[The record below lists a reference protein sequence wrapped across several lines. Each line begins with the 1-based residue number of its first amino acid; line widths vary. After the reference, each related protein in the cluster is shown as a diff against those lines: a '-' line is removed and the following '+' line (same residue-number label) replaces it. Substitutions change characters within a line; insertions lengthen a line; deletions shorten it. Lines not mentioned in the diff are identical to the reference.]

1 VVSGEDGGVESA
13 RRGVL
18 VAAAVV
24 GYALLAALCRPLTVP
39 ALVAVAVVGV
49 PLFCAGV
56 WRRPGAVRPV
66 GARSAFVWLG
76 LAAVGVAFELGL
88 WLGPNDT
95 DHPTL
100 STLAD
105 PVLNT
110 YAGRVA
116 GYVAWICSGVWL
128 VTR

>member
-1 VVSGEDGGVESA
+1 MESA
-13 RRGVL
+13 VRVRCGV
-18 VAAAVV
+18 VV
-24 GYALLAALCRPLTVP
+24 GLYALVAALCRPLTVP
-39 ALVAVAVVGV
+39 ALVAVTVVGV
-49 PLFCAGV
+49 PLFCLGV
-56 WRRPGAVRPV
+56 WRRPVVARPV
-66 GARSAFVWLG
+66 GTRSAAVWLG
-76 LAAVGVAFELGL
+76 LAFVGVAFELGL

-110 YAGRVA
+110 YVGRFL
-116 GYVAWICSGVWL
+116 GYIAWIGSGVWL

>member
-1 VVSGEDGGVESA
+1 VTAPREDGGVSSA
-13 RRGVL
+13 ERVFCAVFVGLYTL
-18 VAAAVV
+18 VAAV
-24 GYALLAALCRPLTVP
+24 CRPLTGP
-39 ALVAVAVVGV
+39 ALVAVALVGV
-49 PLFCAGV
+49 PLCCVGV
-56 WRRPGAVRPV
+56 WRRPVAARPV
-66 GARSAFVWLG
+66 GAPSAAVWLG

-110 YAGRVA
+110 YPGRLA
-116 GYVAWICSGVWL
+116 GYAAWIGSGVWL